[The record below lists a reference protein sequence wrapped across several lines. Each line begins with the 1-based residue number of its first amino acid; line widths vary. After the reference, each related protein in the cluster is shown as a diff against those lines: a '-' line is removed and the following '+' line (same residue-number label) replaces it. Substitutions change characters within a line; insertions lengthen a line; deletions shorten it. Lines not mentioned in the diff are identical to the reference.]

1 MSIDIL
7 PPGQATI
14 LAIKT
19 ALATVSAWR
28 CTVSV
33 KWPGDARNAK
43 AAGILEAL
51 ASEPISNLPDDL
63 VAKVAEHH
71 GLTEATKEL
80 ASRVGFSLFPANLSE
95 FLYSVLLH
103 TAEQQKEID
112 RTFPN
117 EGVR

>member
-43 AAGILEAL
+43 AASILEAL
-51 ASEPISNLPDDL
+51 AAEPISSLPDSL
-63 VAKVAEHH
+63 IAEVAKHH
-71 GLTEATKEL
+71 GLTEATEEL
-80 ASRVGFSLFPANLSE
+80 ASRVGFSLFPADLSE
-95 FLYSVLLH
+95 FHRL
-103 TAEQQKEID
+103 
-112 RTFPN
+112 RP
-117 EGVR
+117 G